1 MNVFF
6 NSTELRL
13 RAFWRILIIN
23 GAILFS
29 MVLVQLILGSGFM
42 LFPVAS
48 AAVVMAII
56 LILGSKIDQ
65 RSAKSYGINLNKAH
79 IYDVL
84 LGALFAVLVMAT
96 LFLLAN
102 SFGWIVV
109 KESAFNR
116 GFLTSNKLMNHFGY
130 LLIMISVG
138 FYEELWTRSYLLINL
153 KEGFEL
159 PKATNLDE
167 QESRNLVNSPISWP
181 IIIAVIL
188 SSSVFAI
195 LHFGNPNVSTHASI
209 NIFLAGVAL
218 AIPFILTGKLGFSIG
233 LHIGWNYA
241 QGGIFGWAVSGTL
254 AKGNLFAVE
263 QLSSFN
269 YLHGGSFGPEGGYLG
284 TFGIVLMVLCSLWWV
299 RQGKLSQKKT

>member
-6 NSTELRL
+6 NPTELRL

-29 MVLVQLILGSGFM
+29 MILLQLIMGSGFM

-48 AAVVMAII
+48 AAVVMTII
-56 LILGSKIDQ
+56 FTLGSKIDQ
-65 RSAKSYGINLNKAH
+65 RATLNFGIDFSKSHLF
-79 IYDVL
+79 DVL
-84 LGALFAVLVMAT
+84 LGILSAVLIMT
-96 LFLLAN
+96 MLFLLAS
-102 SFGWIVV
+102 SFGWIAI
-109 KESAFNR
+109 KESVLSR
-116 GFLTSNKLMNHFGY
+116 GFLTSNKLLNHFGY
-130 LLIMISVG
+130 FLIMVSVG

-159 PKATNLDE
+159 PKSTNLNE
-167 QESRNLVNSPISWP
+167 KESRNLGNSPISWP

-188 SSSVFAI
+188 SSGVFAV
-195 LHFGNPNVSTHASI
+195 LHFGNPNVSTHASM

-284 TFGIVLMVLCSLWWV
+284 TFGIVLMVICSLWWV
-299 RQGKLSQKKT
+299 KQRK